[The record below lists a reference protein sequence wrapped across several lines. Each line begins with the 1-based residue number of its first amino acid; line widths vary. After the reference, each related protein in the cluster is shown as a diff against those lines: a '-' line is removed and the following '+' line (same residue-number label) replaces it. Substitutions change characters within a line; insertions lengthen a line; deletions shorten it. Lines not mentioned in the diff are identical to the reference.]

1 MMDPEKKKWSVIY
14 PVYVNSKK
22 TAADGRKIAKVK
34 ACENPTAQEIY
45 DVCKHLGFKCEL
57 EADKAFPRDFMQK
70 GRVRVLVQENKQSVH
85 PDIHTKAALMVKL
98 GELIPR
104 LQSRQGGGA
113 AASGAAAAGGK
124 GGKRD
129 KRKGR

>member
-14 PVYVNSKK
+14 PVYINSKK

-57 EADKAFPRDFMQK
+57 EVQCYLPPPSRKAKNTPS
-70 GRVRVLVQENKQSVH
+70 RVCATHSV
-85 PDIHTKAALMVKL
+85 I
-98 GELIPR
+98 
-104 LQSRQGGGA
+104 
-113 AASGAAAAGGK
+113 
-124 GGKRD
+124 
-129 KRKGR
+129 